1 MFSTSKA
8 KVAIVTGSTTGI
20 GKGIARKLAENGV
33 TVVIASRKLE
43 RAEQAAEEFKKLGYQ
58 ARGLQFDLGEV
69 GDIES
74 LIQNVIRIFG
84 RLDIL
89 VNNALTPT
97 HFQHL
102 ACPRT

>member
-1 MFSTSKA
+1 M
-8 KVAIVTGSTTGI
+8 
-20 GKGIARKLAENGV
+20 
-33 TVVIASRKLE
+33 
-43 RAEQAAEEFKKLGYQ
+43 GYQ

-89 VNNALTPT
+89 VNNALTRDGALPLGMLSNEQIESALT
-97 HFQHL
+97 ANIEMWKFHVKVKCLGLTMVVFPL
-102 ACPRT
+102 GNL